1 MANSYSS
8 RRFGRSLIHYV
19 GGRLGNAVAAFVI
32 FAWLARYLPEQDY
45 ANYIAA
51 YACLELGL
59 VIFGFGMEWVTA
71 VYIPQ
76 VRVKG
81 TPSALRRFVWECA
94 LIQALL
100 LLLGSLIFALL
111 APVFTDWLGL
121 SSAAIVFGAYALV
134 MFVEGASRVFRDQLL
149 ACLLQQGASQIS
161 QGLRNASM
169 LAFALMLPWVPQWCD
184 AFALA
189 RAELLASSLSLLLSI
204 VLLYRCLQKLEPSVS
219 EDRQWRRPA
228 WSIML
233 RAGGNAWLSNLANL
247 SWGGQVVILLA
258 TRLIGA
264 ESTAA
269 LGFARNL
276 SEQVRRYLPME
287 FLFGV
292 IRPMLIARFA
302 EDGNVQSMELRAAL
316 MYRANLLFLMP
327 LLVLV
332 GIRGEELC
340 SLLSNGRYGAAHWL
354 LFGWLSVLIFW
365 AHHRLTDLLAH
376 ALHQSATTRRVAL
389 PLMLTTL
396 LLSGAAYYKAW
407 VALFSILAMAE
418 CLYSLVVLRV
428 VGVYRLNQAALLKLF
443 AGALPAV
450 ILLALPYWPTGLVSL
465 LLQAF
470 AAYGIQFAFVFILRP
485 WSAEEFD
492 SIPWASRFFGE
503 RMR

>member
-8 RRFGRSLIHYV
+8 RSFGRSLIHYV
-19 GGRLGNAVAAFVI
+19 GGRLGNAAAAFVI

-76 VRVKG
+76 TRVKG
-81 TPSALRRFVWECA
+81 TPQALARFVWECA
-94 LIQALL
+94 LIQAFL
-100 LLLGSLIFALL
+100 LLLGSLAFALL
-111 APVFTDWLGL
+111 APVLSDWLGL
-121 SSAAIVFGAYALV
+121 PSATTVFRAYAGV
-134 MFVEGASRVFRDQLL
+134 MFVEGCSRVFRDQLL

-161 QGLRNASM
+161 QSLRNASM

-184 AFALA
+184 AFALSL
-189 RAELLASSLSLLLSI
+189 AELLASSLSLLLSI
-204 VLLYRCLQKLEPSVS
+204 FFLHRCVKRLEPSSS
-219 EDRQWRRPA
+219 EDRQWQRPA
-228 WSIML
+228 WSLMF

-287 FLFGV
+287 FVFGV

-302 EDGNVQSMELRAAL
+302 EDGNVRSLALRAGL
-316 MYRANLLFLMP
+316 MYRANLLFLVP
-327 LLVLV
+327 LLVVV
-332 GIRGEELC
+332 GIRGDELC
-340 SLLSNGRYGAAHWL
+340 AVLSGGRYGSAHWL

-376 ALHQSATTRRVAL
+376 ALHQSAASRRVAL
-389 PLMLTTL
+389 PLMLTSL
-396 LLSGAAYYKAW
+396 LLCGAAYYKAW
-407 VALFSILAMAE
+407 IVLFAMLALAE
-418 CLYSLVVLRV
+418 CLYSAIVLRV
-428 VGVYRLNQAALLKLF
+428 VGVYRLNRTALFKLF
-443 AGALPAV
+443 AGALPAAL
-450 ILLALPYWPTGLVSL
+450 LLALPFWPSGVVSL
-465 LLQAF
+465 VLQGI
-470 AAYGIQFAFVFILRP
+470 AAYAIQFAFVFILRP
-485 WSAEEFD
+485 WTGEEFAC
-492 SIPWASRFFGE
+492 IPWGSRIFGE
-503 RMR
+503 KVR